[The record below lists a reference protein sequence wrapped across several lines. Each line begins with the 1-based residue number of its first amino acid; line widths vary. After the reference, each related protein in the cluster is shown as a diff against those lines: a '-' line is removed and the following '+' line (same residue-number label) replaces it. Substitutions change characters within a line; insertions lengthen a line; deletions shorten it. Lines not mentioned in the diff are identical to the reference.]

1 MEETK
6 AKLDTNAADIPSDLE
21 AYSVALTESWE
32 RIRER
37 VQQGNQLRIELDGLL
52 TDAGKPVGMLFR
64 EGPPPVEVLPSDVE
78 EVREL
83 EDITDDLS
91 TDLEKFQQVRAL

>member
-1 MEETK
+1 MKQVNRTV
-6 AKLDTNAADIPSDLE
+6 PPDLE

-32 RIRER
+32 RICER
-37 VQQGNQLRIELDGLL
+37 VRNGNELELQISGLL
-52 TDAGKPVGMLFR
+52 TEAGESVGMIY
-64 EGPPPVEVLPSDVE
+64 EEEPPPDLFGSDVE
-78 EVREL
+78 EVWEL

>member
-1 MEETK
+1 MEETAEK
-6 AKLDTNAADIPSDLE
+6 IEVPPDLE
-21 AYSVALTESWE
+21 AFKVALIESWE

-37 VQQGNQLRIELDGLL
+37 IRNGNELELQISGLL
-52 TDAGKPVGMLFR
+52 TEAGESVGMIY
-64 EGPPPVEVLPSDVE
+64 EEEPPPDLFGSDVE